1 MSEVEFKFGEGLIS
15 GYLSAFLGLLGLAGV
30 FCFLFPEY
38 LTTASLRA
46 SYNVDYIRIL
56 LLAVLILA
64 FVFGAM
70 NFLFEKGR
78 AQSLIGLS
86 AALLATLLGGP
97 YVEVTAT
104 EYKDFSLG
112 LDWFILS
119 ILFSAL
125 LFIPLEKLYP
135 ENKTQK
141 ILRNEWQ
148 TDLAYFAVN
157 YLLVSIILLVSL
169 NFAPMFFGWAV
180 SDTLQGIVQS
190 WSFPF
195 QFIAV
200 VFIGD
205 LAQYTIHRIY
215 HHVPFLWKV
224 HAVHHSATAMDWLA
238 SSRINFFEILIT
250 RTCIF
255 LPLYLLG
262 FSYEALAGY
271 IALFH
276 FQAVFIHANFGMNFG
291 FLNYILTTPQYHHWH
306 HSDKKEAKDINYA
319 INLPVI
325 DMIFGTFHL
334 PKGKWPDS
342 YGVQGNP
349 VPKGIIRQQLYPF
362 TG

>member
-1 MSEVEFKFGEGLIS
+1 LSEIEFKFGEGLIS

-46 SYNVDYIRIL
+46 SYNVDYLRLL
-56 LLAVLILA
+56 LLAVLTLA

-78 AQSLIGLS
+78 SPAMVGLS
-86 AALLATLLGGP
+86 SALIATLLGGP

-104 EYKDFSLG
+104 EYQDFTLG
-112 LDWFILS
+112 LDWFIIS

-125 LFIPLEKLYP
+125 IFIPLEKSYP
-135 ENKTQK
+135 KYKLQK
-141 ILRNEWQ
+141 ILRDEWQ

-169 NFAPMFFGWAV
+169 NIAPVFFGWAV
-180 SDTLQGIVQS
+180 SDKFQVIVRS
-190 WSFPF
+190 WAIPV

-200 VFIGD
+200 VFIAD
-205 LAQYTIHRIY
+205 LAQYTVHRIY
-215 HHVPFLWKV
+215 HHVPLLWKM
-224 HAVHHSATAMDWLA
+224 HAVHHSAKAMDWLA

-250 RTCIF
+250 RSAIF

-262 FSYEALAGY
+262 FSHEALAGY

-291 FLNYILTTPQYHHWH
+291 WLNYFLVTPQYHHWH
-306 HSDKKEAKDINYA
+306 HSDDEKAMDINYA
-319 INLPVI
+319 VNIPII
-325 DMIFGTFHL
+325 DMLFGTFYL
-334 PKGKWPDS
+334 PKGKWPES
-342 YGVQGNP
+342 YGIRGKP
-349 VPKGIIRQQLYPF
+349 MPRGILKQQLYPF
-362 TG
+362 AG

>member
-15 GYLSAFLGLLGLAGV
+15 GYLSAFSGLLSLAGV

-46 SYNVDYIRIL
+46 SYNVEYLRLL
-56 LLAVLILA
+56 LLAMLILS

-78 AQSLIGLS
+78 SPAIIGLS
-86 AALLATLLGGP
+86 SALIATLLGGP
-97 YVEVTAT
+97 YVEITAT
-104 EYKDFSLG
+104 EYKDFTLG

-125 LFIPLEKLYP
+125 IFIPLEKLYP
-135 ENKTQK
+135 KYKSQK
-141 ILRNEWQ
+141 ILRDEWQ

-169 NFAPMFFGWAV
+169 NIAPLFFTWAV
-180 SDTLQGIVQS
+180 SDKLQGIVRS
-190 WSFPF
+190 WPVAV
-195 QFIAV
+195 QFIV
-200 VFIGD
+200 VIFIAD
-205 LAQYTIHRIY
+205 LAQYIVHRSY
-215 HHVPFLWKV
+215 HHVPFLWKI
-224 HAVHHSATAMDWLA
+224 HAVHHSAKALDWLA

-250 RTCIF
+250 RTSIF

-262 FSYEALAGY
+262 FSYEALAAY
-271 IALFH
+271 VALFH

-291 FLNYILTTPQYHHWH
+291 FLDYILTTPHYHHWH
-306 HSDKKEAKDINYA
+306 HSDRKEARDINYA

-334 PKGKWPDS
+334 PKGKWPET
-342 YGVQGNP
+342 YGIQGKP
-349 VPKGIIRQQLYPF
+349 VPKGIIQQQLYPF

>member
-1 MSEVEFKFGEGLIS
+1 MSEIEFKIGEGYIS
-15 GYLSAFLGLLGLAGV
+15 GFISAFLGLISLAGV
-30 FCFLFPEY
+30 LCFLFPEY

-46 SYNVDYIRIL
+46 AYNVDFLRL
-56 LLAVLILA
+56 LLLITMTLT

-78 AQSLIGLS
+78 MPAIIGIISALI
-86 AALLATLLGGP
+86 ATFLGGP
-97 YVEVTAT
+97 YVEITAN
-104 EYKDFSLG
+104 EYNEFTLG

-125 LFIPLEKLYP
+125 IFIPLEKSYP
-135 ENKTQK
+135 KIKRQN
-141 ILRNEWQ
+141 ILRDEWQ

-169 NFAPMFFGWAV
+169 NVAPMFFNWAV
-180 SDTLQGIVQS
+180 SDTLQNIVKS
-190 WSFPF
+190 WPIPV
-195 QFIAV
+195 QFIVV

-205 LAQYTIHRIY
+205 LTQYIVHRIY
-215 HHVPFLWKV
+215 HHVPFLWKM
-224 HAVHHSATAMDWLA
+224 HAVHHSARALDWLA

-250 RTCIF
+250 RSCVF
-255 LPLYLLG
+255 VPLYLAG

-271 IALFH
+271 VALFH

-306 HSDKKEAKDINYA
+306 HSDKEEAKDINYA

-325 DMIFGTFHL
+325 DMIFGTFYL
-334 PKGKWPDS
+334 PKNEWPEN
-342 YGVQGNP
+342 YGVQGKP
-349 VPKGIIRQQLYPF
+349 VPRGIIKQQLYPF
-362 TG
+362 SR

>member
-15 GYLSAFLGLLGLAGV
+15 GYLSAFLGLLSLAGV

-46 SYNVDYIRIL
+46 SYNVDYLRL
-56 LLAVLILA
+56 MLMATLTLA

-78 AQSLIGLS
+78 MPAIIGLS
-86 AALLATLLGGP
+86 AALIATLLGGP

-104 EYKDFSLG
+104 EYKNFTLG

-125 LFIPLEKLYP
+125 IFIPLEKTYP
-135 ENKTQK
+135 KRKSQS
-141 ILRNEWQ
+141 ILRDEWQ

-169 NFAPMFFGWAV
+169 NVAPVFFGWAV
-180 SDTLQGIVQS
+180 SDTFQRIVKS
-190 WSFPF
+190 WPIPV

-200 VFIGD
+200 VFIAD
-205 LAQYTIHRIY
+205 FAQYTIHRAY
-215 HHVPFLWKV
+215 HKIPFLWKF
-224 HAVHHSATAMDWLA
+224 HAIHHSAKSLDWLA
-238 SSRINFFEILIT
+238 SSRIHFFEILIT
-250 RTCIF
+250 RSSIF

-262 FSYEALAGY
+262 FSHEALAGY

-276 FQAVFIHANFGMNFG
+276 FQAVFIHANFGINFG
-291 FLNYILTTPQYHHWH
+291 FLNYILTTPHYHHWH
-306 HSDKKEAKDINYA
+306 HSDKEEAKDINYA
-319 INLPVI
+319 INLPII
-325 DMIFGTFHL
+325 DMIFGTFYL
-334 PKGKWPDS
+334 PKDVWPETYGIQGK
-342 YGVQGNP
+342 P
-349 VPKGIIRQQLYPF
+349 VPVGIIKQQLYPF
-362 TG
+362 SR